1 MDYFKK
7 SYALIRYY
15 FKHVRYNTYEI
26 VSIDK
31 CELPGDYVVVFT
43 HLANRKCFS
52 KSIVDLYTNPKML
65 DKFGFEDAIKIGNY
79 YAKSSYEKFKFK
91 E

>member
-1 MDYFKK
+1 MLMDYLKK

-31 CELPGDYVVVFT
+31 CELPGDYVVIFT
-43 HLANRKCFS
+43 HLANMKMFFKKHCRFIYK
-52 KSIVDLYTNPKML
+52 PKN
-65 DKFGFEDAIKIGNY
+65 AR
-79 YAKSSYEKFKFK
+79 
-91 E
+91 